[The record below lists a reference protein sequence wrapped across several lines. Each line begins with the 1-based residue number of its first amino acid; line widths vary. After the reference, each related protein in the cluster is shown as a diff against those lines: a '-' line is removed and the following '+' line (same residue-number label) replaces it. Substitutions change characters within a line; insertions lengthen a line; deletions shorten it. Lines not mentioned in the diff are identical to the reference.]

1 MYQLRDIQILAVLS
15 AGTLSV
21 VCLFVLPPL
30 TAVFTPYIF
39 YILAIAGLQS
49 RKGFIG
55 AKKNLYITKSE
66 H

>member
-1 MYQLRDIQILAVLS
+1 MYQLRDIQVLAVIS

-21 VCLFVLPPL
+21 ACLFVLPPL

-49 RKGFIG
+49 GKGFIG
-55 AKKNLYITKSE
+55 AKKNLHITKSE